1 MLDKVI
7 HHDNIIDFNV
17 SKIYDSIFEQLE
29 KLNKFSTTE
38 NEQLAF
44 DIQDMVLDDLCDEFE
59 YSASYPSTE
68 KIKKL
73 IFSEF
78 ENFSKTFY

>member
-7 HHDNIIDFNV
+7 HNGTIIDFNA

-29 KLNKFSTTE
+29 QLNKFLTTE

-44 DIQDMVLDDLCDEFE
+44 DIQDIVLDELQDVFE
-59 YSASYPSTE
+59 YSKNYPSTE
-68 KIKKL
+68 KIKEL
-73 IFSEF
+73 IQTAFEEF
-78 ENFSKTFY
+78 KEY

>member
-7 HHDNIIDFNV
+7 HNGTIIDFKA
-17 SKIYDSIFEQLE
+17 SKIYDSSFKRLEQLRM
-29 KLNKFSTTE
+29 FSTSE

-44 DIQDMVLDDLCDEFE
+44 DIQDIVLDDLQDEFE
-59 YSASYPSTE
+59 YSASYPSTD

-73 IFSEF
+73 IISAFEEF
-78 ENFSKTFY
+78 TE